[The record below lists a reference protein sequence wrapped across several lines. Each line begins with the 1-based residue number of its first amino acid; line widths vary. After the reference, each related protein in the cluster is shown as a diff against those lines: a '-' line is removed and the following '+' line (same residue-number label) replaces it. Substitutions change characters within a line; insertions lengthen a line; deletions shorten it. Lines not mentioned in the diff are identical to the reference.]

1 MSLCSKSESEVK
13 KWVSG
18 QKVDLRSK
26 MGLKSKIGSLVKKWV
41 SGQKVGQVKKS
52 ESGQE
57 VKKQVKG

>member
-26 MGLKSKIGSLVKKWV
+26 VGHKAKMGLKSKFGSLVKKWV
-41 SGQKVGQVKKS
+41 SGQKVGQVKK
-52 ESGQE
+52 
-57 VKKQVKG
+57 